1 MEVRLLN
8 KKTDMEELKKFV
20 PFEVHP
26 SDLPG
31 HTFAAVLDKKIVA
44 IAALRLM
51 EGEICYID
59 SMASNQTYES
69 TVRHEALD
77 VLTKTLLD
85 LAKNLGFKKVFAHT
99 KEECIVERAE
109 RHGFNVVKQK
119 ILAREL

>member
-1 MEVRLLN
+1 MEQVN
-8 KKTDMEELKKFV
+8 SFV
-20 PFEVHP
+20 PFEVKP

-31 HTFAAVLDKKIVA
+31 HTFAAVLKNKIVA

-77 VLTKTLLD
+77 LLTKTLLD

-99 KEECIVERAE
+99 KEDCIVERAE
-109 RHGFNVVKQK
+109 RHGFKLVKQK
-119 ILAREL
+119 IISREL